1 MKAVLAL
8 AARSVI
14 VTPRGFN
21 PQRFRR
27 KPYEIFSRKSIENVL
42 VSRVWVSN
50 HAVTDSYALSAPS
63 GSARSSSAVGKAKWG
78 SWPLRNARYRTSF
91 ENLPYFFKCRFDVA
105 FWETYLPEAVNIT
118 VNTANIKARRRRA
131 TGSGNQSS
139 PAERRMCRPA
149 AATEV

>member
-1 MKAVLAL
+1 ML
-8 AARSVI
+8 
-14 VTPRGFN
+14 
-21 PQRFRR
+21 
-27 KPYEIFSRKSIENVL
+27 
-42 VSRVWVSN
+42 
-50 HAVTDSYALSAPS
+50 
-63 GSARSSSAVGKAKWG
+63 RSSKHRASERNKGNCRAQATGQGRFHAAFGKQDRGW
-78 SWPLRNARYRTSF
+78 NARYRTSF